1 MTDMESKWLSRKLLV
16 MVAVDTLAL
25 IAAFGGALSPEQ
37 SAAIV
42 TFITSIYML
51 ANAIAA
57 LKKK

>member
-1 MTDMESKWLSRKLLV
+1 MESKWLSRKLIV

-25 IAAFGGALSPEQ
+25 VAAFGSWITPEQ

-42 TFITSIYML
+42 TFITSMYLL

-57 LKKK
+57 LKKG